1 MPQAK
6 IQRGTAKG
14 KTWKAVFTVNGKKVT
29 IQGGQKGVK
38 VGPKNRSMKTVK
50 SFRARHGN
58 TTAKQHINDALWN
71 DKKIG
76 DIINVPSSKFKK

>member
-14 KTWKAVFTVNGKKVT
+14 KTWKAVFIVNGKSVT

-38 VGPKNRSMKTVK
+38 VGPKNRPMATVK
-50 SFRARHGN
+50 AFKARHGDK
-58 TTAKQHINDALWN
+58 TAKQYINDALWGN
-71 DKKIG
+71 KKIG

>member
-29 IQGGQKGVK
+29 IQGGQKGVQT
-38 VGPKNRSMKTVK
+38 GPKNRSMKTVK

-58 TTAKQHINDALWN
+58 TTAKQHINDALWGN
-71 DKKIG
+71 KKIG
-76 DIINVPSSKFKK
+76 DTINVPSSKFK